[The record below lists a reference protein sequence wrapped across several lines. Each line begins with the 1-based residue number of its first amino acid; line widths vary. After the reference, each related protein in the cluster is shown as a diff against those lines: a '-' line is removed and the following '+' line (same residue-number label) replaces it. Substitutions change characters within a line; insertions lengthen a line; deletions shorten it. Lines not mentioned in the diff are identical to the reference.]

1 MGEEKILYP
10 RLLPKAVG
18 LERLPFGGV
27 KIDPAIRHG
36 VQDGSDHALRLIE
49 NYGILLKY
57 SFMLQKFDVNL
68 VRSILLEIYVYDGCM

>member
-1 MGEEKILYP
+1 MSDSPDQRICCALLYKKNGLINIL
-10 RLLPKAVG
+10 
-18 LERLPFGGV
+18 
-27 KIDPAIRHG
+27 
-36 VQDGSDHALRLIE
+36 LRLIE